1 LWWESHADRDGD
13 SYSHGYSYSYNYGYG
28 YGNRYADSYCG
39 TASNSDTAATA
50 NTSASPVGRSGG
62 EKILTISL

>member
-1 LWWESHADRDGD
+1 MWWESHADRDGD

-28 YGNRYADSYCG
+28 YGNRYADSNCG
-39 TASNSDTAATA
+39 TTASNSDTAATA

-62 EKILTISL
+62 EKILTI

>member
-13 SYSHGYSYSYNYGYG
+13 SYSHGYNDGYG

-39 TASNSDTAATA
+39 TASNSDTASTA
-50 NTSASPVGRSGG
+50 NTSASPVGR
-62 EKILTISL
+62 